1 MALPEGT
8 ATANIT
14 NKRSGYEELGRVS
27 SVRAITP
34 AYLTFADYPWLGALI
49 EERQRFVRQR
59 RREWRTRTTE
69 PFSFAAP
76 MGKLRTALGVLDRVA
91 KDREVGD
98 PSPRILRATLFRA
111 AAKEPSRE
119 RVLASV
125 AEELKLSESEI
136 MLGLLSDL
144 PEERTL
150 MAIPEDVNP
159 AQLALLCNEAVVSS
173 LLHKAVRVRVIARGH
188 VRAVVRHSK
197 LVGLLCHATLGGS
210 KHEVVLEMSGPYGLF
225 RHTRLYGRALA
236 SLVPRLARCH
246 AYRLEADCALGNGQ
260 VGRLAIRSGDPI
272 TPAREL
278 PSFDSQVEERFARS
292 FGKLA
297 RSWQVVREPRPVVVG
312 DALMFPDF
320 ELVHAG
326 TGERWLLEIVGFWTP
341 EYLARKL
348 EQLRAARIERMIVC
362 VDQERCCAE
371 GALDA
376 VGRVVHYKKRVD
388 PRDVIAIVDP
398 VLFAQLP
405 PPTHRKT
412 RSSASTVASSAR
424 R

>member
-1 MALPEGT
+1 MGIDELAQVT
-8 ATANIT
+8 A
-14 NKRSGYEELGRVS
+14 
-27 SVRAITP
+27 VRALTP
-34 AYLTFADYPWLGALI
+34 AYLTFADYPWLGALV
-49 EERQRFVRQR
+49 EERQRFVGQR
-59 RREWRTRTTE
+59 RREWSTRITE

-76 MGKLRTALGVLDRVA
+76 IAKLRIALGVLDHLVR
-91 KDREVGD
+91 DREVGE
-98 PSPRILRATLFRA
+98 PAPRKLRATVFRA
-111 AAKEPSRE
+111 AAAEPSRE
-119 RVLASV
+119 RALARA
-125 AEELKLSESEI
+125 AEELNLSAEEI
-136 MLGLLSDL
+136 MRGLLCDL
-144 PEERTL
+144 PEERVL
-150 MAIPEDVNP
+150 VAIPDDVNP
-159 AQLALLCNEAVVSS
+159 AQLALLCNEAIVSS

-197 LVGLLCHATLGGS
+197 LVGLLCHAKLGGS

-236 SLVPRLARCH
+236 SLLPRLARCN

-272 TPAREL
+272 APAREL

-292 FGKLA
+292 FAKLA

-376 VGRVVHYKKRVD
+376 VGRVVHYKRKVD
-388 PRDVIAIVDP
+388 PRDVIAIIDP

-405 PPTHRKT
+405 APTRRKT
-412 RSSASTVASSAR
+412 RSPGTVTTSPPGRAASRAR
-424 R
+424 RGACGRT